1 MALGAGARPQRN
13 IASQRTK
20 KPGAAMNIFKPHSQR
35 NRRDQIRQDWKEERL
50 REARM
55 VVADV
60 VEHSDH
66 LIRLACNVLVQ
77 HGETEEEREDARTLL
92 VVLDA
97 RSPLRAGRHRHDRED
112 RP

>member
-1 MALGAGARPQRN
+1 MKM
-13 IASQRTK
+13 S
-20 KPGAAMNIFKPHSQR
+20 KPHSQR
-35 NRRDQIRQDWKEERL
+35 NRRDQIRQKWIDEKL

-60 VEHSDH
+60 VNHSDH
-66 LIRLACNVLVQ
+66 LLRLACKVLVI
-77 HGETEEEREDARTLL
+77 HGETDAERKDARILL

-97 RSPLRAGRHRHDRED
+97 RSPLRAGRHRSDRED